1 VLNQVYRY
9 ALLSRPYNSLAP
21 ILLLCI
27 GALFSQAPFV
37 ELTFA
42 IVVAILIHSAT
53 SILNDVEDAPV
64 DKTNLVDSPLQ
75 KGSVSLQTAVLVSYG
90 LFLVAIYISIITLPL
105 ITSCIFLILIFLGW
119 TYNSKPFQFSRKP
132 IGSIVVLGISYGLIP
147 VIVGLSIGGWVSVW
161 AAIFLTIFL
170 ALIRTS
176 LSILKDYK
184 DVVGDSKHNK
194 KTFLLVYGRTAVQRI
209 TLVFASIGY
218 IGATLTVGIL
228 IRGPINF
235 TVIAFLLSAW
245 LIYERTKFNPR
256 KSYEQLN
263 HQFHRCLALQLIFDG
278 YLIAWLSISLV

>member
-75 KGSVSLQTAVLVSYG
+75 KGSVSLQTAVLVGYG
-90 LFLVAIYISIITLPL
+90 LFLVAICISIITLPL

-147 VIVGLSIGGWVSVW
+147 VIVGLSIGGRLSVW

-184 DVVGDSKHNK
+184 DAVGDSKHNK

-209 TLVFASIGY
+209 TLVFAFIGY
-218 IGATLTVGIL
+218 IGATLIVGIL
-228 IRGPINF
+228 IRGPIYF

-263 HQFHRCLALQLIFDG
+263 RQFHRCLALQLIFDG
-278 YLIAWLSISLV
+278 YLILWLSISLV

>member
-147 VIVGLSIGGWVSVW
+147 VIVGLSIGGRVSLG

-170 ALIRTS
+170 ALIRAS

-184 DVVGDSKHNK
+184 DAVGDSKHNK
-194 KTFLLVYGRTAVQRI
+194 KTFLLAYGRTAVQRI
-209 TLVFASIGY
+209 TIVFAFIGY

-228 IRGPINF
+228 IRGPIYF

-245 LIYERTKFNPR
+245 LVYERTKFNPR

-263 HQFHRCLALQLIFDG
+263 HLFHRCLALQLIFDG